1 MTRAERLRRIDRRM
15 PRPPRCVLPGHTLH
29 VIQRGN
35 NRGPCFV
42 DDEDRERYLAALLQA
57 SERARCAVHAYALM
71 SNHTH
76 LLVTAAD
83 AFAPA
88 RMMQSLGRKYVR
100 YFNDRHGRTG
110 TLWEGRYRSGLIDS
124 ERYFLQCSRYIEM
137 NPVRA
142 GIVNEAGA
150 YRWSSF
156 RSNAQGK
163 FDALVRRHPVY
174 LALGRGAAARRD
186 AYRALFD
193 TPLEWTLLDAIR
205 RATNRG
211 VVLGADERS
220 SGPPPKLD
228 RQATHMTRRR
238 SPEHAPT

>member
-1 MTRAERLRRIDRRM
+1 
-15 PRPPRCVLPGHTLH
+15 

-42 DDEDRERYLAALLQA
+42 DDQDREHYLAALLHA
-57 SERARCAVHAYALM
+57 SQRARCAIHAYVLM

-100 YFNDRHGRTG
+100 YFNERHGRTG
-110 TLWEGRYRSGLIDS
+110 TLWEGRFRSGLIDS
-124 ERYFLQCSRYIEM
+124 ERYLLQCSRYIEL

-142 GIVNEAGA
+142 GMVADPA
-150 YRWSSF
+150 SYRWSSF
-156 RSNAQGK
+156 RSNAAGET
-163 FDALVRRHPVY
+163 DMLVRRHAVY
-174 LALGRGAAARRD
+174 LALGQSPASRRD

-205 RATNRG
+205 RTANRG
-211 VVLGADERS
+211 VVLGVDERS
-220 SGPPPKLD
+220 SSPAPKLD
-228 RQATHMTRRR
+228 RQTPRVTRTR
-238 SPEHAPT
+238 STEPTPA

>member
-1 MTRAERLRRIDRRM
+1 M
-15 PRPPRCVLPGHTLH
+15 PRPLRCVLPDHTLH
-29 VIQRGN
+29 IIQRGN
-35 NRGPCFV
+35 NRALCFV
-42 DDEDRERYLAALLQA
+42 DDEDREHYLAALRHA
-57 SERARCAVHAYALM
+57 SQRARCAIHAYVLM

-100 YFNDRHGRTG
+100 HFNERHGRTG

-124 ERYFLQCSRYIEM
+124 ERYLLQCSRYIEM

-142 GIVNEAGA
+142 RIANEPGA

-156 RSNAQGK
+156 RSNAAGEP
-163 FDALVRRHPVY
+163 DVLIRRHAVY
-174 LALGRGAAARRD
+174 LALGRSSLARRD

-193 TPLEWTLLDAIR
+193 TPLEWTMLDAIR

-211 VVLGADERS
+211 VVLGVDERS
-220 SGPPPKLD
+220 STPAPKLD
-228 RQATHMTRRR
+228 RQASR
-238 SPEHAPT
+238 A